1 MRRGLHARLWETAAG
16 HSLHTPHNRWP
27 AQQLAEL
34 ARLNPARQPAHAW
47 SLVPALHC
55 LWCERC
61 TAAPEPQFHAVWEA
75 SKRLVSAGFTQLS
88 ERQPWSLKPGGR
100 YFFTR
105 NARWGSRPVD
115 RLCGWVGGWGMQSVG
130 TALFAVG
137 CCSPHRAVSLRVGRW
152 GWKAAA
158 GAEAAVLREGPLAG
172 LPGAAAGRPGST
184 PLRSAAP
191 CCVLRSSVV
200 AFAIGEKYQPGAGFY
215 MVRSRG
221 GSHTFIF

>member
-1 MRRGLHARLWETAAG
+1 MENQKREGVAEAVGGRDARCAGVSMLGCGRLLLGTASLPASTPSQLLACIAASRAG
-16 HSLHTPHNRWP
+16 TS
-27 AQQLAEL
+27 Q
-34 ARLNPARQPAHAW
+34 PARPSQPAHAG

-105 NARWGSRPVD
+105 NARWGAASVD
-115 RLCGWVGGWGMQSVG
+115 RLFCVWFGGGGVQSG
-130 TALFAVG
+130 ATALFAVG
-137 CCSPHRAVSLRVGRW
+137 CCSPHRAVSLCVGRW

-158 GAEAAVLREGPLAG
+158 GAATAVLREGPL
-172 LPGAAAGRPGST
+172 AGRPGST

-191 CCVLRSSVV
+191 
-200 AFAIGEKYQPGAGFY
+200 
-215 MVRSRG
+215 
-221 GSHTFIF
+221 